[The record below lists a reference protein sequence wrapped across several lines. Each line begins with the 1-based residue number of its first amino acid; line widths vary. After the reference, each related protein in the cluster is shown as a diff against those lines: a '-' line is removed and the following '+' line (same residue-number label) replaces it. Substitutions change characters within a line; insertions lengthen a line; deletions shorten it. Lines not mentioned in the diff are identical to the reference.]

1 MRWSNAIRRG
11 LRANVMWAG
20 SLNHQ
25 ARVSSG
31 SQFGLNDCMKIDGG
45 YDYMMDFVC
54 FTSYVDL
61 VFSISFQF
69 FIPFHGGIMGM
80 KKSIARFEMADVCL
94 L

>member
-1 MRWSNAIRRG
+1 
-11 LRANVMWAG
+11 
-20 SLNHQ
+20 
-25 ARVSSG
+25 
-31 SQFGLNDCMKIDGG
+31 MKIDGG